1 MGELNLA
8 LTSDGK
14 VLVPA
19 EVVVA
24 IRPLIKYIESGD
36 PDLQVVV
43 AELSEML
50 HRVNGT
56 YLTPKDSENG

>member
-1 MGELNLA
+1 MVKLNLA

-50 HRVNGT
+50 HRANGT